1 MTEINITR
9 RQNTVDIS
17 DDIQGYHL
25 PIASATQLGGI
36 KVGDNLT
43 IEEDGT
49 LNANE
54 GSYTLPVAS
63 SDTLGG
69 IKVGNNLNINDGVL
83 SVATDSILSTTS
95 SKPIQN
101 ATVAQTINTISNSLD
116 GIENDID
123 AIEDDIEDIDTAIGA
138 VQSDVTELDTALDSL
153 DGTVSNLST
162 AVSGYSASI
171 TQNTDDITALNGRMT
186 TAEDDIDNLE
196 SATNEMSSDITD
208 LKYELNTTISYT
220 ELLPVSSWTYGDM
233 ILRRR
238 GKIAYLFL
246 NIEGSMVIGA
256 NTSTIIYTFSDP
268 TNIPTYG
275 TFAPIYTNT
284 GDVIMSIN
292 DQGEVALMNLSAS
305 PVTIT
310 KIYGTLPVMY

>member
-1 MTEINITR
+1 MSEIDIIRKQNKIDVTDEITA
-9 RQNTVDIS
+9 
-17 DDIQGYHL
+17 YHL
-25 PIASATQLGGI
+25 PIASPTKLGGI
-36 KVGDNLT
+36 KVGENLS
-43 IEEDGT
+43 IEVDGT

-54 GSYTLPVAS
+54 STYTLPVAT
-63 SDTLGG
+63 DTDLGG
-69 IKVGNNLNINDGVL
+69 IKVGTNLTINSGVL
-83 SVATDSILSTTS
+83 SVSTDAILSTTS

-101 ATVAQTINTISNSLD
+101 ATVAQSINTISNSID

-123 AIEDDIEDIDTAIGA
+123 AIEDDLEDIDTAISA
-138 VQSDVTELDTALDSL
+138 VQSDVTDLYTAVDSL

-171 TQNTDDITALNGRMT
+171 TQNTDDITALDGRMT

-220 ELLPVSSWTYGDM
+220 ELLPVSSWTYGSM

-238 GKIAYLFL
+238 GKVAYLFL

-256 NTSTIIYTFSDP
+256 NTSTTIYTFSEP
-268 TNIPTYG
+268 TNIPAYG

-284 GDVIMSIN
+284 GDVIMTIN

-305 PVTIT
+305 SVTIT